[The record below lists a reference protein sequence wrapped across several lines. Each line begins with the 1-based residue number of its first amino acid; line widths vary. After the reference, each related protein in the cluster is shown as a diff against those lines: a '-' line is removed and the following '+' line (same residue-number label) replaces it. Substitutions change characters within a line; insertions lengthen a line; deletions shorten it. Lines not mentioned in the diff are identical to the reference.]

1 MFIKYPTKK
10 PKKKLEASIII
21 KLPGKEKVKNK
32 IENIKYIIN
41 DIAKLLSIINSN
53 WNKKLKI
60 TSII

>member
-10 PKKKLEASIII
+10 PKKKLEERIII

-41 DIAKLLSIINSN
+41 DKVKLLFIIKSN
-53 WNKKLKI
+53 WNKKLCIK
-60 TSII
+60 SII